1 MPKTTI
7 NDQKSITVDIP
18 LTTTSGKIR
27 IKNRSSFYE
36 YGLPVATR
44 QNNFLQSNYVEW
56 QIGYDT
62 TLDDAEKMAE
72 TTLGTKRFTAYN
84 HREKALYEL
93 SEYMFY
99 LVTWGFIK
107 ELELRNLCEV
117 ISRTDSQNLIENHS
131 ACQIKRTHPKEIKLN
146 DVAFYE
152 SKIEYPLLV
161 HRFEAYEII
170 AEIVVRE
177 KQKAVG
183 TQAMLYFC
191 FPITELTSSKTLLGR
206 AAEPKETA
214 NFIFDKHNYRIIPE
228 MIRIFGMLS
237 ESHRF
242 DTLAILKLI
251 HENIF
256 S

>member
-1 MPKTTI
+1 MESIIPETTI

-84 HREKALYEL
+84 HREKA
-93 SEYMFY
+93 
-99 LVTWGFIK
+99 K
-107 ELELRNLCEV
+107 
-117 ISRTDSQNLIENHS
+117 
-131 ACQIKRTHPKEIKLN
+131 
-146 DVAFYE
+146 
-152 SKIEYPLLV
+152 
-161 HRFEAYEII
+161 
-170 AEIVVRE
+170 
-177 KQKAVG
+177 
-183 TQAMLYFC
+183 
-191 FPITELTSSKTLLGR
+191 
-206 AAEPKETA
+206 
-214 NFIFDKHNYRIIPE
+214 FIFDKHNYRIIPE

-251 HENIF
+251 HEDIF